1 GLDAARAM
9 AAIPVIGIC
18 EAALSMACFIAQRFT
33 VVTTTERSRV
43 PVEGLVQRYGMS
55 GRARVRA
62 ADIPV
67 LALDDPASGA
77 VGKLRDEIARAVEED
92 RAEAIVLGWAGM
104 ADLAHRLQSEFGL
117 PVVDGVGA
125 ALKQAEALVALGLA
139 TSKRGAY
146 ATPLAKP
153 YRGMLK
159 SFSPGAVAAE

>member
-1 GLDAARAM
+1 
-9 AAIPVIGIC
+9 
-18 EAALSMACFIAQRFT
+18 
-33 VVTTTERSRV
+33 
-43 PVEGLVQRYGMS
+43 
-55 GRARVRA
+55 
-62 ADIPV
+62 
-67 LALDDPASGA
+67 
-77 VGKLRDEIARAVEED
+77 
-92 RAEAIVLGWAGM
+92 
-104 ADLAHRLQSEFGL
+104 ADLAHRLQGEFGL